1 MAQPAERDVERRRRS
16 DVRAAVR
23 ALGAADVA
31 TAAQLACLL
40 EASAPK
46 PGNVSPFAGFRD
58 ARYEDFLASAAAIGP
73 AFAAAGERPL
83 GATIRA
89 AVEATARW
97 APSNTNLGL
106 VLLLAPLA
114 RAALTPG
121 GASLRA
127 RLAAT
132 LAATTVAD
140 ARDTYAAIRLAAPGG
155 LGRAPDQDVAG
166 TPSATLRDVMA
177 MAVERDAIARE
188 YASDFRTTFE
198 LGAPALRAALADRLP
213 WRDAVV
219 ETYLTLLAA
228 APDTHIARKLG
239 LPAAVTVQ
247 QRGRSVPDAG
257 GVRTAAGREAIAAL
271 DGELRDEA
279 NTLNPGAT
287 ADLTG
292 AAIYL
297 VLLEGGWRARP

>member
-1 MAQPAERDVERRRRS
+1 MS
-16 DVRAAVR
+16 GTW
-23 ALGAADVA
+23 GAAQVA
-31 TAAQLACLL
+31 AAAQLACLL
-40 EASAPK
+40 EVSAPK

-58 ARYEDFLASAAAIGP
+58 ASYEDFLASAAAIGP
-73 AFAAAGERPL
+73 ALTAAAERSL
-83 GATIRA
+83 GTTIRA

-140 ARDTYAAIRLAAPGG
+140 ARDAYAAIRLAAPRG

-177 MAVERDAIARE
+177 LAVERDAIARE
-188 YASDFRTTFE
+188 YASDFRSTFE

-219 ETYLTLLAA
+219 EAYLTLLGA

-239 LPAAVTVQ
+239 LPAAITVQ
-247 QRGRSVPDAG
+247 QRGRSVLDAG

>member
-1 MAQPAERDVERRRRS
+1 MSGTPQAAQV
-16 DVRAAVR
+16 AA
-23 ALGAADVA
+23 
-31 TAAQLACLL
+31 AAQLACLL
-40 EASAPK
+40 EVSAPK
-46 PGNVSPFAGFRD
+46 PGNVSPLASFRD
-58 ARYEDFLASAAAIGP
+58 VRYEDFLASAAAIGP
-73 AFAAAGERPL
+73 ALAAAGERPL
-83 GATIRA
+83 GTTIRA

-155 LGRAPDQDVAG
+155 LGRTPDQDVGG
-166 TPSATLRDVMA
+166 TPTATLRDVMA
-177 MAVERDAIARE
+177 LAVARDAIARE
-188 YASDFRTTFE
+188 YANDFRSTFE
-198 LGAPALRAALADRLP
+198 LGAPAIRAALADRLP

-219 ETYLTLLAA
+219 EAYLTLLAA
-228 APDTHIARKLG
+228 APDSHIARKLG
-239 LPAAVTVQ
+239 LPAATMVQ
-247 QRGRSVPDAG
+247 QRGRGVLDAG

-271 DGELRDEA
+271 DRELRDEA

-292 AAIYL
+292 AAIYV

>member
-1 MAQPAERDVERRRRS
+1 MSGTSGAPQV
-16 DVRAAVR
+16 AA
-23 ALGAADVA
+23 
-31 TAAQLACLL
+31 AAQLACLL
-40 EASAPK
+40 EVSAPK

-58 ARYEDFLASAAAIGP
+58 ASYEDFLASAAAIGP
-73 AFAAAGERPL
+73 ALTAAGERPL

-97 APSNTNLGL
+97 VPSNTNLGL

-121 GASLRA
+121 GASLRD

-140 ARDTYAAIRLAAPGG
+140 ARDTYAAIRLGAPGG

-166 TPSATLRDVMA
+166 TPTATLRDVMA

-247 QRGRSVPDAG
+247 QRGRSVLDAG
-257 GVRTAAGREAIAAL
+257 GVRTAPGREAIAAL

>member
-1 MAQPAERDVERRRRS
+1 MS
-16 DVRAAVR
+16 GTW
-23 ALGAADVA
+23 GAAQVA
-31 TAAQLACLL
+31 AAAQLACLL
-40 EASAPK
+40 EVSAPK

-58 ARYEDFLASAAAIGP
+58 ASYEDFLASAAAIGP
-73 AFAAAGERPL
+73 ALTAAGERPL

-121 GASLRA
+121 GASLRD

-140 ARDTYAAIRLAAPGG
+140 ARDTYAAIRLGAPGG
-155 LGRAPDQDVAG
+155 LGRAPDQDVAD
-166 TPSATLRDVMA
+166 TPTATLRDVMA

-247 QRGRSVPDAG
+247 QRGRSVLDAG

>member
-1 MAQPAERDVERRRRS
+1 MS
-16 DVRAAVR
+16 GTS
-23 ALGAADVA
+23 GAAQVA
-31 TAAQLACLL
+31 AAAQLACLL
-40 EASAPK
+40 EVSAPK

-58 ARYEDFLASAAAIGP
+58 ASYEDFLASAAAIGP
-73 AFAAAGERPL
+73 ALTAAGERPL

-121 GASLRA
+121 GASLRD

-140 ARDTYAAIRLAAPGG
+140 ARDTYAAIRLGAPGG

-166 TPSATLRDVMA
+166 TPTASLRDVMA

-247 QRGRSVPDAG
+247 QRGRSVLDAG
-257 GVRTAAGREAIAAL
+257 GVRTAPGREAIAAL